1 MTPPVSHTSGF
12 ITTKTSN
19 HSAATTVT
27 AHKLTERNETMS
39 TRAYPTSRKLID
51 LLGDVAIISLTYI
64 VLALL
69 LVNRQ
74 ALATHIILYS
84 GMLPLAVVLSIG
96 LFIIYGLY
104 TLQYKRFSEIIISL
118 FVSLI
123 AVFFIIMAI
132 SFLFN
137 YSYYSRILL
146 ISSTVV
152 QFILLIIWKRIWQ
165 KYEQSLHPERNV
177 MIIGGEKECRHVYFR
192 MNAQPQLKL
201 HLKHVIMNETEKW
214 RDVADLHDVDCIIIC
229 SDVPI
234 QTRADIVY
242 YCMDNDIQPYVI
254 PDSYEIIANGAMLRK
269 IDDIPVFRPR
279 SLQLSIEQRAGK
291 RVMDLLFAGIAAI
304 CALPIAAI
312 VALAIKLEDHGPVLY
327 SQVRIGRFGVDYKV
341 YKFRSMRVDAEKY
354 SGPQL
359 ATENDPRITKVGKF
373 IRATRLDEIP
383 QIWNVLNGDM
393 SLVGPRPER
402 PYFVEQFVEEY
413 PEYSYRHNV
422 KPGITGL
429 AQVFAKYNTTPYDKL
444 VYDLMYIEN
453 FSLIQDLVIMVH
465 TVKII
470 FTKSA
475 TEGAVDINK
484 LTVDFNEIEKV
495 KSGR

>member
-1 MTPPVSHTSGF
+1 
-12 ITTKTSN
+12 
-19 HSAATTVT
+19 
-27 AHKLTERNETMS
+27 
-39 TRAYPTSRKLID
+39 
-51 LLGDVAIISLTYI
+51 
-64 VLALL
+64 
-69 LVNRQ
+69 
-74 ALATHIILYS
+74 
-84 GMLPLAVVLSIG
+84 
-96 LFIIYGLY
+96 
-104 TLQYKRFSEIIISL
+104 
-118 FVSLI
+118 
-123 AVFFIIMAI
+123 
-132 SFLFN
+132 
-137 YSYYSRILL
+137 
-146 ISSTVV
+146 
-152 QFILLIIWKRIWQ
+152 
-165 KYEQSLHPERNV
+165 
-177 MIIGGEKECRHVYFR
+177 

-327 SQVRIGRFGVDYKV
+327 SQVRVGRFGVDYKV

-413 PEYSYRHNV
+413 PEYTYRHNV

-429 AQVFAKYNTTPYDKL
+429 VQAFAKYNTTPYDKL

>member
-1 MTPPVSHTSGF
+1 
-12 ITTKTSN
+12 
-19 HSAATTVT
+19 
-27 AHKLTERNETMS
+27 
-39 TRAYPTSRKLID
+39 
-51 LLGDVAIISLTYI
+51 
-64 VLALL
+64 
-69 LVNRQ
+69 
-74 ALATHIILYS
+74 
-84 GMLPLAVVLSIG
+84 
-96 LFIIYGLY
+96 
-104 TLQYKRFSEIIISL
+104 
-118 FVSLI
+118 
-123 AVFFIIMAI
+123 
-132 SFLFN
+132 
-137 YSYYSRILL
+137 
-146 ISSTVV
+146 
-152 QFILLIIWKRIWQ
+152 
-165 KYEQSLHPERNV
+165 
-177 MIIGGEKECRHVYFR
+177 
-192 MNAQPQLKL
+192 
-201 HLKHVIMNETEKW
+201 
-214 RDVADLHDVDCIIIC
+214 
-229 SDVPI
+229 
-234 QTRADIVY
+234 
-242 YCMDNDIQPYVI
+242 
-254 PDSYEIIANGAMLRK
+254 
-269 IDDIPVFRPR
+269 
-279 SLQLSIEQRAGK
+279 
-291 RVMDLLFAGIAAI
+291 MDLLFAGIAAI

-327 SQVRIGRFGVDYKV
+327 SQVRVGRFGVDYKV

-383 QIWNVLNGDM
+383 QIWNVLNGNM